1 MLVANFKNHTMQEGQ
16 KFEGKNNQCTGTII
30 KETCVG
36 AFIRE
41 TQVPIA
47 QKLYDSQR
55 ICAYFHMFP
64 EKYQDYKNGYVKPKY
79 STIILQKSNSY
90 I

>member
-1 MLVANFKNHTMQEGQ
+1 MLVASFKNHTMQEGQ

-55 ICAYFHMFP
+55 TYLCIFS
-64 EKYQDYKNGYVKPKY
+64 YVSRKIPR
-79 STIILQKSNSY
+79 LQKWLRQTKIFYCN
-90 I
+90 IA